1 MSGPGRVAPSIAMNC
16 HRPMITRSVMTSLG
30 GGAISVRLP
39 SNIIQT
45 LAGFFYVN
53 AGGPTVMGT
62 LYDVLELP
70 M

>member
-1 MSGPGRVAPSIAMNC
+1 
-16 HRPMITRSVMTSLG
+16 MITRSVTTSLG

-45 LAGFFYVN
+45 LAGFVYVN